1 MASAKGEETMHPAM
15 VSWWRARHANFGG
28 GCGEGD
34 GAEASCGPGGPR
46 GWGGGGGGG
55 WAGGGGGEGPGG
67 GGDGDGFAGGAFGV
81 RRPLRFLAY
90 KLELDER
97 QVAELAR
104 ILDELKT
111 ERAQGAVDSRRSLT
125 AFADS
130 IGAAAFDEA
139 RAKEAGALRVATAE
153 RLRDAVTKALGRIHA
168 LLDEDQRE
176 RLAYLIR
183 TGVLAI

>member
-1 MASAKGEETMHPAM
+1 MHPAM
-15 VSWWRARHANFGG
+15 VSWWRARHA
-28 GCGEGD
+28 GCGEGQD
-34 GAEASCGPGGPR
+34 AGCAPIGQR
-46 GWGGGGGGG
+46 GWHGGGG
-55 WAGGGGGEGPGG
+55 WGGGGEGPPFGGG
-67 GGDGDGFAGGAFGV
+67 GGDGDGFGSGAFGV

-104 ILDELKT
+104 VLDELKI
-111 ERAQGAVDSRRSLT
+111 ERAQGEVDRRRSLT

-130 IGAAAFDEA
+130 VGAEAFDEA

-168 LLDEDQRE
+168 LLDADQRQ

-183 TGVLAI
+183 TGALAI